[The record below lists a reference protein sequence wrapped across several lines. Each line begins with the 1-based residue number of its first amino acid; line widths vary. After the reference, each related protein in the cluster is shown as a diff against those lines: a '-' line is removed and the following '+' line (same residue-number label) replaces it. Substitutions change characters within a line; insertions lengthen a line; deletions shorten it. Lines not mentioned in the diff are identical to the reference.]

1 METDT
6 KHLTYL
12 APVATETATPDLEV
26 EEKVSTLPPY
36 KVILHNDDVN
46 DFEHVIITIMKLTT
60 LKAEAAAQAA
70 LEAHETG
77 ESVLLITHRERAELY
92 CEQFNTFG
100 ITVTTEPD
108 V

>member
-1 METDT
+1 MIEFAEQDATLLEPATDQR
-6 KHLTYL
+6 
-12 APVATETATPDLEV
+12 VA
-26 EEKVSTLPPY
+26 TLPPF

-46 DFEHVIITIMKLTT
+46 DFEHVILTVMKLTT
-60 LKAEAAAQAA
+60 LKAQEAAIAA

-77 ESVLLITHRERAELY
+77 QSVLLITHRERAELY

-100 ITVTTEPD
+100 ITVTSEPD